1 MIFIFDFDNT
11 LIDYDSDDLI
21 LNYLGKSLTTL
32 ENWNDYMQNTLL
44 NADKDIT
51 PALREIIIRP
61 KYAHFLNNNN

>member
-32 ENWNDYMQNTLL
+32 ENWNDYMRNTLR
-44 NADKDIT
+44 
-51 PALREIIIRP
+51 LRSG
-61 KYAHFLNNNN
+61 K